1 MLCNENSADRQST
14 HGLAKRGERG
24 FTLMEI
30 MIVIAIVGILTAIA
44 LPSYRDYITRG
55 KIPEAT
61 SSLADLRVKLEQ
73 FYQDRRTYVGACAAA
88 TVAPLPAN
96 LKYFTVTCPT
106 LTATTFIVRATGNAA
121 QGMGGFLFTVNEQ
134 NVQASTITGTA
145 ATQGYVSNAT
155 CWIIRKG
162 SGANA
167 C

>member
-1 MLCNENSADRQST
+1 MLCNDNSAGKQSQ
-14 HGLAKRGERG
+14 HGRAKRGQRG

-30 MIVIAIVGILTAIA
+30 MIAIAIVGILTAIA

-61 SSLADLRVKLEQ
+61 GSLADMRVKLEQ

-88 TVAPLPAN
+88 TVAPLPSN

-106 LTATTFIVRATGNAA
+106 LTATAFTVTATGNAA
-121 QGMGGFLFTVNEQ
+121 QGMGGFVYTVNEQ
-134 NVQASTITGTA
+134 NVQASTISGTA
-145 ATQGYVSNAT
+145 ATQGFASNAT